1 MTSHKATCL
10 PAAVASSPLL
20 KKVIA
25 FTCERSTRV
34 AGEPWQRPIARPRCP
49 ERDGCSIAA
58 CGPQLPTGR
67 RERQVP
73 ISAGNG
79 GVESLPRSHAAARWR
94 SRPSLHCPRR
104 GQAARASSDRPRQ
117 PPLALGVV
125 FKVFSTSCRARLWG
139 PKNSE
144 RLDPAGHARLCLG
157 VATLLGGP
165 ERLCVV
171 LSSDSQ
177 PTLSNRPSGSGRN
190 TSTCTL

>member
-117 PPLALGVV
+117 PPWLWASCSRSFRRRVGHVCGAQRILNG
-125 FKVFSTSCRARLWG
+125 STQPATPAFAGSRDSARWSG
-139 PKNSE
+139 E
-144 RLDPAGHARLCLG
+144 IVR
-157 VATLLGGP
+157 
-165 ERLCVV
+165 CVEQR
-171 LSSDSQ
+171 Q
-177 PTLSNRPSGSGRN
+177 PTDSFQ
-190 TSTCTL
+190 STVG